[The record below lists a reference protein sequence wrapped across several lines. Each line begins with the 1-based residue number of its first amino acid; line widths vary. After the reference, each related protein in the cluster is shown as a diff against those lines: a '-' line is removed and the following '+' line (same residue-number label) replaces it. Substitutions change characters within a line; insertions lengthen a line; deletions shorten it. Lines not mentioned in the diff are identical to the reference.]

1 MQVYLEVPNS
11 EKIAQ
16 AVHSKVKHL
25 TFQPLYLVFYYKL
38 IFLLYNRRLHDFFVV
53 RTDGIV

>member
-16 AVHSKVKHL
+16 AVHSKVKNL
-25 TFQPLYLVFYYKL
+25 TFQPLYLVFYYRL
-38 IFLLYNRRLHDFFVV
+38 IFLLYSSRLHDSLVV
-53 RTDGIV
+53 TTDGIA